1 MQPRELLML
10 SMYIL
15 VQAPV
20 LTGLSKNQTESLT
33 TNNKRGRRTAF
44 YRIKKHLQ
52 HDFYRIN
59 SIKNEN
65 HSPIK
70 GFYMK
75 DMKAVVVFTGKDLN
89 IMRTEGGSGYWH
101 ARTDRLNDADYL
113 IAVRNRRETWAVK
126 DLEHGT
132 AFLIAKI
139 TGCFKSP
146 DYDDRN
152 VITFDEYAEI
162 HTPKAWKMLTDGQ
175 RYPVAY
181 LSAQEAFLRI
191 GVTPE
196 QLEWKKFHPSSP
208 SVPNTVIPG
217 LAEEKT
223 EKLSLN
229 EAIERAKKDI
239 SNATGID
246 SSAITISIKI

>member
-1 MQPRELLML
+1 
-10 SMYIL
+10 
-15 VQAPV
+15 
-20 LTGLSKNQTESLT
+20 
-33 TNNKRGRRTAF
+33 
-44 YRIKKHLQ
+44 
-52 HDFYRIN
+52 
-59 SIKNEN
+59 
-65 HSPIK
+65 
-70 GFYMK
+70 MK

-89 IMRTEGGSGYWH
+89 IMRTVGGSGYWH
-101 ARTDRLNDADYL
+101 ARTDRLNDAEYL

-139 TGCFKSP
+139 TGCFKNP

-162 HTPKAWKMLTDGQ
+162 HSPDAWKMLTGGQ

-181 LSAQEAFLRI
+181 LNAQEAFLRI

-208 SVPNTVIPG
+208 SLPNAVVPS

>member
-1 MQPRELLML
+1 MVTLTGGPTEFRKVSVFKPGSGSVQDSAGHNMAIASKGAIGWLASNRLGDTLAAEPSTPVTFAENAPVVDR
-10 SMYIL
+10 SANPIA
-15 VQAPV
+15 VQAGEVIGHWGEHQAAAATPSAASNTEPKAV
-20 LTGLSKNQTESLT
+20 HVEVFVAHKDKQALEDCLNNKAQLTG
-33 TNNKRGRRTAF
+33 
-44 YRIKKHLQ
+44 
-52 HDFYRIN
+52 
-59 SIKNEN
+59 
-65 HSPIK
+65 
-70 GFYMK
+70 
-75 DMKAVVVFTGKDLN
+75 
-89 IMRTEGGSGYWH
+89 
-101 ARTDRLNDADYL
+101 
-113 IAVRNRRETWAVK
+113 
-126 DLEHGT
+126 
-132 AFLIAKI
+132 
-139 TGCFKSP
+139 
-146 DYDDRN
+146 
-152 VITFDEYAEI
+152 
-162 HTPKAWKMLTDGQ
+162 GQ

-181 LSAQEAFLRI
+181 LNAQEAFLRI

>member
-1 MQPRELLML
+1 
-10 SMYIL
+10 
-15 VQAPV
+15 
-20 LTGLSKNQTESLT
+20 
-33 TNNKRGRRTAF
+33 
-44 YRIKKHLQ
+44 
-52 HDFYRIN
+52 
-59 SIKNEN
+59 
-65 HSPIK
+65 
-70 GFYMK
+70 
-75 DMKAVVVFTGKDLN
+75 MKAVVVFTGKDLN

-101 ARTDRLNDADYL
+101 AKTDRLNDAEYL

-139 TGCFKSP
+139 TGCFKNP
-146 DYDDRN
+146 DYDDRK

-162 HTPKAWKMLTDGQ
+162 HSPGAWKVLTDGQ

-181 LSAQEAFLRI
+181 LKAEEAFLRI
-191 GVTPE
+191 GITPE

-208 SVPNTVIPG
+208 LDPN
-217 LAEEKT
+217 LAEEKK
-223 EKLSLN
+223 EQLSLN
-229 EAIERAKKDI
+229 EAIERAKHAI

>member
-1 MQPRELLML
+1 
-10 SMYIL
+10 
-15 VQAPV
+15 
-20 LTGLSKNQTESLT
+20 
-33 TNNKRGRRTAF
+33 
-44 YRIKKHLQ
+44 
-52 HDFYRIN
+52 
-59 SIKNEN
+59 
-65 HSPIK
+65 
-70 GFYMK
+70 MK

-101 ARTDRLNDADYL
+101 ARTDRLNDAEYL

-139 TGCFKSP
+139 TGCFKNP

-162 HTPKAWKMLTDGQ
+162 HSPDAWKMLTGGQ

-181 LSAQEAFLRI
+181 LNAQEAFLRI

-208 SVPNTVIPG
+208 SLPNAVVPSWLKRKQKNSPLTRQLKEPKRI
-217 LAEEKT
+217 LATQQE
-223 EKLSLN
+223 LI
-229 EAIERAKKDI
+229 AQP
-239 SNATGID
+239 
-246 SSAITISIKI
+246 

>member
-1 MQPRELLML
+1 
-10 SMYIL
+10 
-15 VQAPV
+15 
-20 LTGLSKNQTESLT
+20 
-33 TNNKRGRRTAF
+33 
-44 YRIKKHLQ
+44 
-52 HDFYRIN
+52 
-59 SIKNEN
+59 
-65 HSPIK
+65 
-70 GFYMK
+70 MK

-217 LAEEKT
+217 LDEEKT

>member
-1 MQPRELLML
+1 MP
-10 SMYIL
+10 
-15 VQAPV
+15 
-20 LTGLSKNQTESLT
+20 
-33 TNNKRGRRTAF
+33 
-44 YRIKKHLQ
+44 
-52 HDFYRIN
+52 
-59 SIKNEN
+59 
-65 HSPIK
+65 
-70 GFYMK
+70 
-75 DMKAVVVFTGKDLN
+75 
-89 IMRTEGGSGYWH
+89 
-101 ARTDRLNDADYL
+101 L

-139 TGCFKSP
+139 TGCFKNP

-162 HTPKAWKMLTDGQ
+162 HSPDAWKMLTDGQ

-181 LSAQEAFLRI
+181 LKAQEAFLRI

-196 QLEWKKFHPSSP
+196 QLEWKKFHSSSP
-208 SVPNTVIPG
+208 SAPNTVVPG

-223 EKLSLN
+223 EQLSLN

>member
-1 MQPRELLML
+1 
-10 SMYIL
+10 
-15 VQAPV
+15 
-20 LTGLSKNQTESLT
+20 
-33 TNNKRGRRTAF
+33 
-44 YRIKKHLQ
+44 
-52 HDFYRIN
+52 
-59 SIKNEN
+59 
-65 HSPIK
+65 
-70 GFYMK
+70 MK

-139 TGCFKSP
+139 TGCFKNP

-162 HTPKAWKMLTDGQ
+162 HSPDAWKMLTDGQ

-181 LSAQEAFLRI
+181 LNAQEAFLRI
-191 GVTPE
+191 GAPLE

-208 SVPNTVIPG
+208 PVPS

-223 EKLSLN
+223 EQLSLN